1 MSPNKMI
8 REYVLS
14 GMTCSHCA
22 RSVSEEVGALAGV
35 RRVDVELAS
44 GRLVVDG
51 EISDEAVHAAVAD
64 AGYEVVS

>member
-1 MSPNKMI
+1 MSPTKMT
-8 REYVLS
+8 REYLLS

-22 RSVSEEVGALAGV
+22 RWVSEEVGALAGV

-51 EISDEAVHAAVAD
+51 DVSDEAVRDAVAD